1 MLDLTMIG
9 SINLRNCPLNN
20 RQGGTERGRPL
31 DEPQQRKHANER
43 GE

>member
-31 DEPQQRKHANER
+31 DEPQRRKHANER